1 MKDRN
6 ALRAYFVQKQ
16 LTTERSS
23 ANQFYGSATKDGQR
37 TASNAGI
44 GKKKKIN
51 LNLKAF
57 KQWPKRDKAVSGI
70 YAGT

>member
-16 LTTERSS
+16 LTTEWSS
-23 ANQFYGSATKDGQR
+23 ANQFYGSASRKQR
-37 TASNAGI
+37 RNRR
-44 GKKKKIN
+44 KKKIN
-51 LNLKAF
+51 LKLKAF

-70 YAGT
+70 YTGT